1 MAHWPSSMILASG
14 VSDPGFNFRVGPQ
27 FTLRFGP
34 HLYLT
39 ARSWLFLV
47 IWIVSATITGYDW
60 FSMTKLLS
68 FDGNQHCDYNRSLV
82 LQ

>member
-1 MAHWPSSMILASG
+1 M
-14 VSDPGFNFRVGPQ
+14 GPQ
-27 FTLRFGP
+27 FILRFGP

-47 IWIVSATITGYDW
+47 IWIVSATITGSDW
-60 FSMTKLLS
+60 FSMTKSFS
-68 FDGNQHCDYNRSLV
+68 FDGNHHCGYHRSLV